1 MIFQVS
7 IHAPRTGCDAIGR
20 GARRPPASFNSR
32 TPHGV
37 RLRLT
42 GFFSPPIQFQFTHPA
57 RGATRTVKESRK
69 GRTVSIHA
77 PRTGC
82 DIINLNSSNHIIMSF
97 NSRTPHGVRQDGT
110 IVTQRDWRFN
120 SRTPHGVRPNTDVI
134 HYQQLKFQF
143 THPARG
149 ATAYQRVARRGTT
162 RFNSRTPHG
171 VRPPP
176 KYETS
181 RRTVSIHAPR
191 TGCD

>member
-82 DIINLNSSNHIIMSF
+82 DIINLNSSNHIIM
-97 NSRTPHGVRQDGT
+97 
-110 IVTQRDWRFN
+110 RFN